1 MKINEFLKGKRGE
14 ILRLASQ
21 YGARN
26 VRIFGSMARGDAGPS
41 SDVDFLVD
49 MDPERS
55 LFDMA
60 DLVLALEDLLGR
72 KVDVVTE
79 SSLYWLIRRRVLKE
93 AKPF

>member
-1 MKINEFLKGKRGE
+1 MSFYEAVNQKRNR
-14 ILRLASQ
+14 ILDIAAQ
-21 YGARN
+21 HGARN
-26 VRIFGSMARGDAGPS
+26 VRVFGSMARGDAGPS

-60 DLVLALEDLLGR
+60 DLAADLEDLLGR

-79 SSLYWLIRRRVLKE
+79 NSLYWLIRRRVLKE
-93 AKPF
+93 AKPL

>member
-1 MKINEFLKGKRGE
+1 MNFYDALNQKRSR
-14 ILRLASQ
+14 ILDLAAQ
-21 YGARN
+21 HGARN

-49 MDPERS
+49 MDSERS

-60 DLVLALEDLLGR
+60 DLVSALEDLLGR

-79 SSLYWLIRRRVLKE
+79 NSLYWLVRRRVLKE
-93 AKPF
+93 ARPL